1 MVLSFLSVFGCQLS
15 TGGSTSATSGE
26 QQDSAPR
33 VSTKRLKEL
42 EVRATFQEDTIE
54 KLSKE
59 LSIQQKEIILLKE
72 ELKSLK
78 ESHEKNII
86 EDTGERPPH
95 Y

>member
-1 MVLSFLSVFGCQLS
+1 MK
-15 TGGSTSATSGE
+15 
-26 QQDSAPR
+26 DSED
-33 VSTKRLKEL
+33 KRLNEL
-42 EVRATFQEDTIE
+42 EARATFQEDTIE

-86 EDTGERPPH
+86 EDVGERTPH

>member
-1 MVLSFLSVFGCQLS
+1 MKDLEG
-15 TGGSTSATSGE
+15 
-26 QQDSAPR
+26 
-33 VSTKRLKEL
+33 KRLNEL
-42 EVRATFQEDTIE
+42 EARATFQEDTIE

-86 EDTGERPPH
+86 EDVGERPPH

>member
-1 MVLSFLSVFGCQLS
+1 MR
-15 TGGSTSATSGE
+15 
-26 QQDSAPR
+26 DSEG
-33 VSTKRLKEL
+33 KRLKEL

-86 EDTGERPPH
+86 EDVGERPPH

>member
-1 MVLSFLSVFGCQLS
+1 MI
-15 TGGSTSATSGE
+15 
-26 QQDSAPR
+26 DSEG
-33 VSTKRLKEL
+33 KRLNEL
-42 EVRATFQEDTIE
+42 EARATFQEDTIE

-78 ESHEKNII
+78 ESIEKNII
-86 EDTGERPPH
+86 EDIAERPPH

>member
-1 MVLSFLSVFGCQLS
+1 MKDLEG
-15 TGGSTSATSGE
+15 
-26 QQDSAPR
+26 
-33 VSTKRLKEL
+33 KRLNEL
-42 EVRATFQEDTIE
+42 EARATFQEDTIE

-78 ESHEKNII
+78 KSYEKNII
-86 EDTGERPPH
+86 EDIIEKPPH

>member
-1 MVLSFLSVFGCQLS
+1 MKDLES
-15 TGGSTSATSGE
+15 
-26 QQDSAPR
+26 
-33 VSTKRLKEL
+33 KRLKEL

-86 EDTGERPPH
+86 EDAGERPPH

>member
-1 MVLSFLSVFGCQLS
+1 MK
-15 TGGSTSATSGE
+15 
-26 QQDSAPR
+26 DSE
-33 VSTKRLKEL
+33 SKRLKEL

-54 KLSKE
+54 KLGKE

-86 EDTGERPPH
+86 EDTGEIPPH